1 MNGQTT
7 NSASALGEALP
18 KEGQNDYFMLSGNS
32 EAEDTVKNKEHLE
45 SEYQSSCPTNLTKE
59 VGLIKDNPIPLLEVN
74 GAQKARE
81 ENVQSKLTNN
91 KSSAIYSMNYTTPGT
106 ESETNQSLE
115 KIDSKESSLDSN
127 ISGND
132 TVEKSFRKN
141 MRLKMQLQGLI
152 DKTEDIINQLHHG
165 IPMEIKMSRK

>member
-18 KEGQNDYFMLSGNS
+18 KEGQNDYLMLSGNS
-32 EAEDTVKNKEHLE
+32 EAEDTVKDKEHLE

-59 VGLIKDNPIPLLEVN
+59 VGLIKDNPIPLLDVN
-74 GAQKARE
+74 GAEKARE
-81 ENVQSKLTNN
+81 ENAQSKLTNN
-91 KSSAIYSMNYTTPGT
+91 KSSAIYSMNYTTPGAQ
-106 ESETNQSLE
+106 SEVNQSLE

-132 TVEKSFRKN
+132 TVEKIFRKN
-141 MRLKMQLQGLI
+141 MRLKMHLQDLI
-152 DKTEDIINQLHHG
+152 DKTEDIIN
-165 IPMEIKMSRK
+165 